1 MDLLQGIKNKICAG
15 KSMVKVYIISSEDDM
30 MYFYVFFLDK
40 MKRKGDAFMLIVAV

>member
-1 MDLLQGIKNKICAG
+1 
-15 KSMVKVYIISSEDDM
+15 MVKVYIISSEDDM